1 MPLPGSWIS
10 ATYLLN
16 NKFKASIYLKKRW
29 ICLDKKRLFYFPYI
43 KILLGHG
50 NSGGLSVTLTCK
62 VVVYHRIDRV
72 IAFSPV
78 VGIGTPHTLTL
89 PFGSSGGYTLA
100 SGRGGGVRPKIHLHQ
115 KYINKILHIA
125 NILLYLTCL
134 SCYCWSEAASA
145 EDIGGLTD
153 FLEQMQLADFLLI
166 KCQDA
171 ERRT

>member
-100 SGRGGGVRPKIHLHQ
+100 SGRGGGGVLIRTRGHRLWYSRYICTLCGVLSSWAGRATILIVPLHFW
-115 KYINKILHIA
+115 
-125 NILLYLTCL
+125 L
-134 SCYCWSEAASA
+134 SGVNTEY
-145 EDIGGLTD
+145 
-153 FLEQMQLADFLLI
+153 
-166 KCQDA
+166 
-171 ERRT
+171 